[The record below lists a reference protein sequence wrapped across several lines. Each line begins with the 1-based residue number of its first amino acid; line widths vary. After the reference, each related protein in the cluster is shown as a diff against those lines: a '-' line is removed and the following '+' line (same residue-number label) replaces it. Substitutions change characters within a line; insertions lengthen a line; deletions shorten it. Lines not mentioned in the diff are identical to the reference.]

1 MSSYS
6 SPTLFLK
13 PRWEKGNLGSRD
25 LMGKKLS
32 PLGTVSYDAPAGRDL
47 RCEKWTGLKLR

>member
-6 SPTLFLK
+6 SPTLFLR

-47 RCEKWTGLKLR
+47 RCETWTGLKLR